1 MRTSR
6 FDEVVQAIVRALVQ
20 EHDAEAAGELAPK
33 VAEFVRGQHARMPD
47 FLRGPLQLLTLAL
60 DTWPWFLGYGRP
72 LRRLTPGEA
81 RLVLATWRT
90 GWPTAR
96 RDLVSFYEVLS
107 VFGLAAERQERG
119 RG

>member
-6 FDEVVQAIVRALVQ
+6 FDQVVQAVVRALLQ
-20 EHDAEAAGELAPK
+20 EHQAADAEAMTPK

-47 FLRGPLQLLTLAL
+47 FLREPLRILTLAL
-60 DTWPWFLGYGRP
+60 DTSPWFLGYGRP
-72 LRRLTPGEA
+72 LRRLSPVEA
-81 RLVLATWRT
+81 SAVLASWRN
-90 GWPTAR
+90 GWPAAR

-119 RG
+119 DV